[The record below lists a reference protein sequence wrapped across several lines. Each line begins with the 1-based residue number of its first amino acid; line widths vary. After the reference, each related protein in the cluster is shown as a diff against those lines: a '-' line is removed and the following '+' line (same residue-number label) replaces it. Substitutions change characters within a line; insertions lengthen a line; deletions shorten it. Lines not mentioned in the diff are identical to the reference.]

1 MPPRA
6 RRDGVTT
13 TRRGVPIV
21 TKTILVIL
29 AVLGLNLAAT
39 ALITVAQAEYLF
51 QANPNQ
57 GNNS

>member
-1 MPPRA
+1 M
-6 RRDGVTT
+6 
-13 TRRGVPIV
+13 GVPIM

-51 QANPNQ
+51 QPNPNQ